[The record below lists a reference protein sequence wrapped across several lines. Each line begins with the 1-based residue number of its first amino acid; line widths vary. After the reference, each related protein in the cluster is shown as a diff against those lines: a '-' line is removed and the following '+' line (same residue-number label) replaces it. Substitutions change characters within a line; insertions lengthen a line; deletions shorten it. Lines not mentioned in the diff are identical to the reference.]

1 MRRYLMKKILLYV
14 CLFFC
19 SLMLTSCIDV
29 VQHITRKSDGTE
41 KNIISITFS
50 KAIFE
55 MAKAMQGDSFSPN
68 YDDFFKELGETDS
81 LNSDGFSATRSKI
94 DNEFSAGYLIDM
106 DINYKDKAIK
116 EKVLSNIE
124 AEGLP
129 VHVYDKDKI
138 VINLGFL
145 HNNATSKND
154 EMGQAF
160 LASAKYRLL
169 LSKTCMPKLSKVV
182 LKSRNGEMNM
192 AYADFYDEYLIEIP
206 ILLLV
211 EKQCTMELYQ

>member
-1 MRRYLMKKILLYV
+1 MKKILLYV

-68 YDDFFKELGETDS
+68 DDDFFKELGGTDS

-182 LKSRNGEMNM
+182 LKFRSGEMNM
-192 AYADFYDEYLIEIP
+192 AYEDFYDEYLIEIP